1 MLTEMLESDPQ
12 GVEALFNP
20 GQNSSS
26 SLVSISNEMGRVKPG
41 TYTLTSIVAAAGGI
55 DASGFVD
62 GIAMTSDGSTLI
74 APVGPAAVG
83 LAVSVFGSVSSVTIT
98 IDQGLGGALPAI
110 RRSDERRVGQ
120 ECVSTCRYRW
130 EPYH

>member
-83 LAVSVFGSVSSVTIT
+83 PAGSVFGPGSSFTNPHHHGLVRPLPTIT
-98 IDQGLGGALPAI
+98 AA
-110 RRSDERRVGQ
+110 
-120 ECVSTCRYRW
+120 
-130 EPYH
+130 

>member
-98 IDQGLGGALPAI
+98 IAPGLGRAPPALRAPREAGPGPFTAVEH
-110 RRSDERRVGQ
+110 RAA
-120 ECVSTCRYRW
+120 
-130 EPYH
+130 

>member
-1 MLTEMLESDPQ
+1 MRISDWSSDVCSSDLNRNGTLKVDAAMLTEMLESDPQ

-62 GIAMTSDGSTLI
+62 GIAMTSGGSTLI
-74 APVGPAAVG
+74 APVGSAAVEIG
-83 LAVSVFGSVSSVTIT
+83 RASW
-98 IDQGLGGALPAI
+98 
-110 RRSDERRVGQ
+110 RERG
-120 ECVSTCRYRW
+120 W
-130 EPYH
+130 PYV

>member
-26 SLVSISNEMGRVKPG
+26 SLVSVSTEMGRVNPG

-55 DASGFVD
+55 DASGFVH
-62 GIAMTSDGSTLI
+62 GIAMTSDGSTLL
-74 APVGPAAVG
+74 APKSEA
-83 LAVSVFGSVSSVTIT
+83 
-98 IDQGLGGALPAI
+98 
-110 RRSDERRVGQ
+110 RRVGIDF
-120 ECVSTCRYRW
+120 VRTFRSRS
-130 EPYH
+130 PPDH